1 MCRLLVFRS
10 RTKRSA
16 CLLDDLLMRPA
27 HSIIKQSHSCTER
40 TVAGE
45 VPPELN
51 ADGFGLAWYYL
62 PEEDEED
69 EVLGRSRAPA
79 LFTSVTPAWSSASLR
94 SICSKVRSGCVF
106 AHVRAASPGSAVT
119 EANVHP
125 FARGQWTFMHNGGV
139 GSWGGAV
146 RRRVVARLSDEALD
160 GVRGSSDSEFC
171 FALFLTELAKVQ
183 PLAAPATADVVQ
195 GCLLRTVFALEAEL
209 AAAGVDPEASPSLLN
224 FAVTDGRT
232 VSATRHVLGSAPA
245 ASLYLATGSRWAPL
259 EGGPPGAFRMETADR
274 RRQCAVIASERLT
287 FSMAAPG
294 PAAHAAGAEPCG
306 PASAAAARPSEH
318 AFDAAE
324 WVEIPPCHSVTIGP
338 ELNILLVA
346 IPSALSSPG
355 EAASVSAV
363 RPGAGAEWQLA
374 PDLVA
379 AHAAKR
385 PGCPLRPAEGA
396 LAAAA
401 IDAAPSGD
409 VPEGAD
415 TAVAYAAGVPASPP
429 PTRRDRRGGGATAPA
444 PADAAATVL
453 PSVKLRRHAVGR
465 ASATG
470 RGASSAAAEQA
481 LVFVGEAPSTL
492 ACA

>member
-45 VPPELN
+45 VPAELN

-62 PEEDEED
+62 PEDDEED
-69 EVLGRSRAPA
+69 EVSGRSLAPA

-209 AAAGVDPEASPSLLN
+209 AAAGVDPEVSPSLLN

-287 FSMAAPG
+287 FSMATPG
-294 PAAHAAGAEPCG
+294 PGTKAASAGGTCSAAGAAKP
-306 PASAAAARPSEH
+306 SSSEH

-346 IPSALSSPG
+346 IPSALSHPG
-355 EAASVSAV
+355 EAASISAV
-363 RPGAGAEWQLA
+363 RPGSGAEWQLA

-379 AHAAKR
+379 AHAAKK
-385 PGCPLRPAEGA
+385 PGAPLRPAEGA

-409 VPEGAD
+409 VPDGAD
-415 TAVAYAAGVPASPP
+415 TSVAYASGVPASPSP
-429 PTRRDRRGGGATAPA
+429 ARRGHRAAKDTAPSV
-444 PADAAATVL
+444 AAVMA

-465 ASATG
+465 AQAASG
-470 RGASSAAAEQA
+470 RAGCAPAEHDS
-481 LVFVGEAPSTL
+481 VFVGAAPATL